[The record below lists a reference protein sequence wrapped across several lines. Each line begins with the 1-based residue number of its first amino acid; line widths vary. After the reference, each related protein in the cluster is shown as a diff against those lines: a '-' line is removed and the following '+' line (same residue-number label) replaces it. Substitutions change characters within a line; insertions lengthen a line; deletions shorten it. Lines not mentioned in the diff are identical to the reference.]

1 MPFFHDI
8 LDVKRSTVLDECR
21 AFKKDFYLAGGTAL
35 ALRIGHRDSFDF
47 DFFHAGAFDTARLF
61 ARVKKAFSRR
71 TIRKIQEE
79 ENTLTVLVDGVKI
92 YSDDGSSALLIPD
105 KERPLFHINAEA
117 PTHEAAEDL
126 ASAYEKKVMGWRD
139 EP

>member
-1 MPFFHDI
+1 
-8 LDVKRSTVLDECR
+8 
-21 AFKKDFYLAGGTAL
+21 
-35 ALRIGHRDSFDF
+35 
-47 DFFHAGAFDTARLF
+47 
-61 ARVKKAFSRR
+61 
-71 TIRKIQEE
+71 
-79 ENTLTVLVDGVKI
+79 VDGVKI